1 MKKTLTLLALSLLTA
16 CQSASNADHSSQAVF
31 ELEREY
37 AQTLAEQAGQLQQSV
52 TQYCQAPN
60 GDITPLKQ
68 QWQASMQAWMR
79 LQGQQRGPS
88 AALDLSWN
96 MQFWPDKK
104 DTTGHKMNQLLAK
117 PQAWTA
123 DDIVKQSVAVQG
135 LGALE
140 WLIFDS
146 KSALLTEPQQACS
159 VAIAISHTVQR
170 NAQNIALAWQDNP
183 WQMLDEQAWR
193 AEYIALLSNQLEFAL
208 SKLNRPLANIG
219 QPRPYFSE
227 SWRSKTSLSNM
238 RDNLLAIQALYHA
251 DGQGLDTMLREQ
263 DMATTADRVSAQLA
277 GIIETWPQQASLFDM
292 LQTKAGYRE
301 VLVLRDKFE
310 QLNYLLHDEVAVG
323 LGVVIGFNATD
334 GD

>member
-1 MKKTLTLLALSLLTA
+1 
-16 CQSASNADHSSQAVF
+16 
-31 ELEREY
+31 
-37 AQTLAEQAGQLQQSV
+37 
-52 TQYCQAPN
+52 
-60 GDITPLKQ
+60 
-68 QWQASMQAWMR
+68 
-79 LQGQQRGPS
+79 
-88 AALDLSWN
+88 
-96 MQFWPDKK
+96 
-104 DTTGHKMNQLLAK
+104 
-117 PQAWTA
+117 
-123 DDIVKQSVAVQG
+123 
-135 LGALE
+135 
-140 WLIFDS
+140 
-146 KSALLTEPQQACS
+146 
-159 VAIAISHTVQR
+159 
-170 NAQNIALAWQDNP
+170 
-183 WQMLDEQAWR
+183 
-193 AEYIALLSNQLEFAL
+193 
-208 SKLNRPLANIG
+208 ANIG

-251 DGQGLDTMLREQ
+251 DGQGLDAMLREQ